1 MKKIWSILGKFGIA
15 AGTVATL
22 YGAFS
27 LLDGIR
33 DDVSDTKEMVI
44 YNNKQIEGVSQQM
57 YNLQDTAEEIQAK
70 QIQQG
75 EKIKDLTWIVR
86 HRNNYTDEQLGEL
99 MDMMMRRSYVVS
111 PVEAEVSESEPVER
125 IIPHY
130 EGEVEC
136 IPIDTLPNP

>member
-1 MKKIWSILGKFGIA
+1 MKKVWGILGKFGIA
-15 AGTVATL
+15 AATLGTL

-33 DDVSDTKEMVI
+33 DDVADTKEMVN
-44 YNNKQIEGVSQQM
+44 YNNLQIEGVSQQV

-86 HRNNYTDEQLGEL
+86 HRNEFTEEQLGEL
-99 MDMMMRRSYVVS
+99 MDMMMRRSYVVF
-111 PVEAEVSESEPVER
+111 PVEAEVSEAEPVKR

>member
-1 MKKIWSILGKFGIA
+1 MKKVWGILGKFGIA
-15 AGTVATL
+15 AATLGTL

-33 DDVSDTKEMVI
+33 DEVADTKEMVN
-44 YNNKQIEGVSQQM
+44 YNNFQIEGVSQQV
-57 YNLQDTAEEIQAK
+57 YNLQDTAEDIQK
-70 QIQQG
+70 MQIQQG

-99 MDMMMRRSYVVS
+99 MDMMMRRSYVVF
-111 PVEAEVSESEPVER
+111 PVEAEVSESEPGER

-130 EGEVEC
+130 RGEVEV

>member
-1 MKKIWSILGKFGIA
+1 MKKVWGILGKFGIA
-15 AGTVATL
+15 AATLGTL

-33 DDVSDTKEMVI
+33 DDVADTKEMVN
-44 YNNKQIEGVSQQM
+44 YNNLQIEGVSQQV
-57 YNLQDTAEEIQAK
+57 YNLQDTAEDIQK
-70 QIQQG
+70 MQIQQG

-111 PVEAEVSESEPVER
+111 PVEAEISEAESVER

-130 EGEVEC
+130 KGEVEF
-136 IPIDTLPNP
+136 IPLDTLPIP